1 MKMGQEELEVEA
13 NLGYIISSRSG
24 WAIQLHSITK
34 LKKKKGTEIKTWFL
48 FHFQKYVNM
57 VI

>member
-34 LKKKKGTEIKTWFL
+34 LKKKKGTEIKT
-48 FHFQKYVNM
+48 
-57 VI
+57 